1 MNKLENKVSKLLNR
15 QYCLLTGSG
24 TTSMY
29 LIFLTFKKSSIVVFP
44 TITCIQAVNAAV
56 FAGMIPVFCDVN
68 LSDFTMNTKSL
79 KKVLAK
85 YKNIKAIVPT
95 HVFGHS
101 CDVNKIISI
110 ARKKNIFILEDAAQS
125 FGSKIN
131 NQMTGSF
138 GNASVVSFGHSKILD
153 CGGGGGILTDDLRL
167 HNLIRILYKKIP
179 NQIKHSEDLVNK
191 YRQTYYNTRNSTDND
206 KRFWQ
211 QLNKVQFLFKDVFIY
226 KINRKIENKINKA
239 LKTLKK
245 NIKERNKRLNL
256 YKKYLKSYK
265 FKHSKSKNGSVC
277 WRYTFLYNG
286 NRDVLFEKVRKENID
301 ISSWYPPLHK
311 MYSKQKYNF
320 FKNSNAIDKKIVNLW
335 VEPNYSE
342 KKILNNIKK
351 INNLIR

>member
-110 ARKKNIFILEDAAQS
+110 DF
-125 FGSKIN
+125 
-131 NQMTGSF
+131 T
-138 GNASVVSFGHSKILD
+138 
-153 CGGGGGILTDDLRL
+153 
-167 HNLIRILYKKIP
+167 
-179 NQIKHSEDLVNK
+179 
-191 YRQTYYNTRNSTDND
+191 
-206 KRFWQ
+206 
-211 QLNKVQFLFKDVFIY
+211 
-226 KINRKIENKINKA
+226 
-239 LKTLKK
+239 
-245 NIKERNKRLNL
+245 
-256 YKKYLKSYK
+256 
-265 FKHSKSKNGSVC
+265 
-277 WRYTFLYNG
+277 
-286 NRDVLFEKVRKENID
+286 
-301 ISSWYPPLHK
+301 
-311 MYSKQKYNF
+311 
-320 FKNSNAIDKKIVNLW
+320 
-335 VEPNYSE
+335 
-342 KKILNNIKK
+342 
-351 INNLIR
+351 